1 MNNTSIFKSL
11 MRPISSVLL
20 LLSVILQFVFALLLA
35 FDIEVC
41 GIEEIHSINGFIL
54 LGLMLIHV
62 FIYWKSLKSLFRLN
76 KFKI

>member
-1 MNNTSIFKSL
+1 MNNTTIINNL
-11 MRPISSVLL
+11 IRPISSVLL
-20 LLSVILQFVFALLLA
+20 LLSVIVQFVVALLLA
-35 FDIEVC
+35 FDIEEC

-62 FIYWKSLKSLFRLN
+62 FIYWKSMKSLFQLN

>member
-62 FIYWKSLKSLFRLN
+62 FIYWKSLKSLFQLN